1 VWKDREIT
9 NGGERNKESQ
19 CLLVGEVA
27 DDVRKEEE
35 GKRKEKKF
43 WVFNLG
49 SGACI
54 TCTDYWSAHAR
65 GMYTDRAYYTYKIA
79 FFNLDSMK
87 NVFYFYFWYCT
98 NVGKKTP

>member
-19 CLLVGEVA
+19 YLLVGEVA

-54 TCTDYWSAHAR
+54 TCTDYWSAHAI

-87 NVFYFYFWYCT
+87 NVFIFIFDIVLMW
-98 NVGKKTP
+98 GKKTP